1 MINSSFLLILLSL
14 PIILEINKY
23 MPHSW
28 RICRIGEIN
37 FYKHRHTQSLCL
49 IFLLFFVILFFCGVW
64 ILEKKKQVQNL
75 FLVEMRSAFKMITTT
90 TLALSVCLI
99 AINEH
104 IFGGVDSA
112 GSTTYRECSRAQ
124 VRFAGNCKLW
134 DVKEEI
140 IPIKAV
146 TTYHSEWSVKTSRST
161 EGKMISMKKRK
172 SFDKVKIICFTMIF
186 FQIPRNIIILFLKHI
201 VKNVSVHLGETDK
214 FQYIDRRE

>member
-1 MINSSFLLILLSL
+1 MINSSFLLILFSL

-28 RICRIGEIN
+28 KICRIGEIN

-64 ILEKKKQVQNL
+64 ILEKKQVQNL

-90 TLALSVCLI
+90 TLALSVYLM

-112 GSTTYRECSRAQ
+112 GVNHIQRMQQSTSEVCWELQVMRCQRGNNTYKSSDYIPQWMECKDFKGYRREND
-124 VRFAGNCKLW
+124 FHEKKKKLW
-134 DVKEEI
+134 
-140 IPIKAV
+140 
-146 TTYHSEWSVKTSRST
+146 
-161 EGKMISMKKRK
+161 
-172 SFDKVKIICFTMIF
+172 
-186 FQIPRNIIILFLKHI
+186 
-201 VKNVSVHLGETDK
+201 
-214 FQYIDRRE
+214 